1 MPDEF
6 VEIVPILVVASLA
19 VFRGEIILVP
29 PLVFDLWRQRDLAG
43 CLSADQITA
52 HRNDSLAAFWPEHGD
67 VIRGPR
73 SPIEA
78 GDYRLVDLERIHQMD
93 NVESHYGGLAVSNRL
108 IGKKSRR
115 ARSTQVRHDH
125 VVASR

>member
-67 VIRGPR
+67 VIRAPQSKPAIIALSILSASIKWIMSRATTEGWPFR
-73 SPIEA
+73 TVS
-78 GDYRLVDLERIHQMD
+78 LERNLVVPD
-93 NVESHYGGLAVSNRL
+93 PRKYGT
-108 IGKKSRR
+108 I
-115 ARSTQVRHDH
+115 TW
-125 VVASR
+125 